1 MSQAISATSIA
12 DLPNIPLS
20 YNPANSQTSASILV
34 YSLFPEWTPAKGGR
48 GVKFIRFTDG
58 ITNTLLKCVHNPPPG
73 LTREEAKKFED
84 ENSVLL
90 RAYGNDTGILID
102 RERECTSHLLLS
114 NHGLA
119 PPLLAR
125 FTNGL
130 LYRFVA
136 GRVCS
141 VDDLADPKTWTA
153 VAKRLGEWHAVLPT
167 SPAGRG
173 PSPSNPQQPANSLW
187 GVLQKWISALPS
199 SKDAQKAQ
207 KEGLQRELLSLE
219 MERDAGGYGL
229 KGQDGGV
236 GLVTGHCDLLNGN
249 VIILPT
255 QEGKEREVHLIDYEY
270 ATPCERAFDIT
281 NHFAEW
287 GGFACDYEKLPTR
300 STRREFI
307 RVYLRSFHDH
317 RKDCVEVSEAEVEHL
332 MDEVDMF
339 RGVPGFYW
347 GIWALIQ
354 AQISQIDFDYAQYAL
369 VRLGEY
375 HAWKDSENTLRE
387 QRWAQE

>member
-1 MSQAISATSIA
+1 MMSAAAATSA
-12 DLPNIPLS
+12 ELLTIPLY
-20 YNPANSQTSASILV
+20 YNPANSQTSASHLV

-58 ITNTLLKCVHNPPPG
+58 ITNTLLKCVHNPPPE
-73 LTREEAKKFED
+73 LSAKQARDYED

-90 RAYGNDTGILID
+90 RAYGNDTSILID
-102 RERECTSHLLLS
+102 RERECSSHLLLS
-114 NHGLA
+114 NYGLA

-125 FTNGL
+125 FANGL

-141 VDDLADPKTWTA
+141 VDDLAVPETWKA
-153 VAKRLGEWHAVLPT
+153 VAERLGEWHGVLPT
-167 SPAGRG
+167 TSTTTDASTPDD
-173 PSPSNPQQPANSLW
+173 PEANNLW
-187 GVLQKWISALPS
+187 GVLHKWISALPS
-199 SKDAQKAQ
+199 ATDAQKTQ
-207 KEGLQRELLSLE
+207 KEELRRELAA
-219 MERDAGGYGL
+219 MEKPRAAGGYGF
-229 KGQDGGV
+229 KGHDGGV

-249 VIILPT
+249 VIILP
-255 QEGKEREVHLIDYEY
+255 GDGPRKVHLIDYEY
-270 ATPCERAFDIT
+270 ATPCERAFDIA

-287 GGFACDYEKLPTR
+287 GGFACEYEKLPTK

-307 RVYLRSFHDH
+307 RVYLQSFHQH
-317 RKDCVEVSEAEVEHL
+317 RKDGVEEVGDDDVQKL
-332 MDEVDMF
+332 MEEVDFF
-339 RGVPGFYW
+339 RGIPGFYW

-375 HAWKDSENTLRE
+375 HAWKNSTPTFRE
-387 QRWAQE
+387 ERWAST